1 MQTRTNMLPDFLHVE
16 DIHVL
21 KDLISEMHD
30 TKDDMRVMVK
40 KDKRISQDMSD
51 RILTQLL
58 RHAQARRLG
67 FMHLD
72 ERSRRT
78 VIQQFLTYLEDIL
91 YLRYRA
97 MDALEELHMERV
109 LHAFRQHRVMSMH
122 FSPSTGYGYHDFG
135 RETLEHV
142 YATVWGGE
150 RALVRQQFAS
160 GTHTITVGLFGLLR
174 PGDELLVATGE
185 PYDTLQTVL
194 GMTPPK
200 KTSAA
205 HVAHGHLQ
213 EWNISVRIVPLKHDG
228 SMDRAAIISALRPN
242 TRVVYFQ
249 RSRGYASRPSFFV
262 REIAQVAQAVK
273 HIRPDVWTF
282 VDNCYGEFVEDVE
295 PTQLGVDVIA
305 GSLIKNPGGGLAKS
319 GGYIVGKK
327 EAVER
332 AAHRLNAP
340 GLGGEI
346 GAQPSG
352 WLDLYQGF
360 FLAPHV
366 VAEAQK
372 GAELT
377 ALALTAFGFQT
388 DPLPF
393 MPRTDL
399 IQAVEFFDADAMVRF
414 IQGVQKSSPIDAH
427 VTPIPD
433 EIPGYADPVIMA
445 AGTFVQGGSL
455 ELTADG
461 PLRPPY
467 RAYVQGGLTRS
478 HVKKAL
484 QEALT
489 MMFEKKDGKDTI

>member
-1 MQTRTNMLPDFLHVE
+1 MKALPDFLHLE
-16 DIHVL
+16 DVHVL
-21 KDLISEMHD
+21 KEQFLGDHRVKDEVLTVDIEKRHVFEEMREMIQ
-30 TKDDMRVMVK
+30 TRLS
-40 KDKRISQDMSD
+40 RY
-51 RILTQLL
+51 
-58 RHAQARRLG
+58 AQARRQG

-72 ERSRRT
+72 ERSKRT
-78 VIQQFLTYLEDIL
+78 VIQQFLTYLEDML
-91 YLRYRA
+91 YPRYRA
-97 MDALEELHMERV
+97 IDALEELHTERI
-109 LHAFRQHRVMSMH
+109 LHAFRHHRVMNMH
-122 FSPSTGYGYHDFG
+122 FTPSTGYGYHDYG
-135 RETLEHV
+135 RETLEHI

-194 GMTPPK
+194 GL
-200 KTSAA
+200 SAA
-205 HVAHGHLQ
+205 KKKSAEQGVAYGHLQ
-213 EWNISVRIVPLKHDG
+213 EWNIAVRIVPLKKDG
-228 SMDRAAIISALRPN
+228 SMDLAAITSALRPN

-249 RSRGYASRPSFFV
+249 RSRGYATRPSFFV
-262 REIAQVAQAVK
+262 REIAEVAKAVK
-273 HIRPDVWTF
+273 TIRKDVWTF

-327 EAVER
+327 EAIER
-332 AAHRLNAP
+332 AAHRLSAP

-346 GAQPSG
+346 GAHPNG

-366 VAEAQK
+366 VAEARK

-377 ALALTAFGFQT
+377 ALALSALGFQT
-388 DPLPF
+388 DPLPL

-399 IQAVEFFDADAMVRF
+399 IQAVEFLDADAMVRF

-467 RAYVQGGLTRS
+467 RAYVQGGLTRA

-484 QEALT
+484 AEALA
-489 MMFEKKDGKDTI
+489 MMFETKKD